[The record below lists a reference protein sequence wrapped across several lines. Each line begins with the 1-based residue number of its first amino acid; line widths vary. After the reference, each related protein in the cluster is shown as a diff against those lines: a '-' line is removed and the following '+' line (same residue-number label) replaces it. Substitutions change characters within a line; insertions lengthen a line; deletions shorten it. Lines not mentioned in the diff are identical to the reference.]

1 MTVPFNSAVINGGAY
16 PVVWAEGLLEADA
29 RSLAGADRT
38 AYAIL
43 APASVEGASS
53 ATPVRLARVSG
64 SAEAQVETT
73 PFQPVRITP
82 GAPISPVGEAKA
94 SGVPYRARQVSGQPS
109 EITAELS
116 SPEPQ
121 RLVRIAPEYREG
133 GPLNGESLNGMATWS
148 DGMVATAG
156 ALTESRVINARLID
170 AQGAAEAVA
179 EASYPEIPITRTM
192 DPRRMRT
199 ASLAFARSQDVS
211 KIRVRQVGAGGP
223 AIARAHSR
231 ATPNAILGF
240 GWSYCDAES
249 SLAAADVYVA
259 RAAYPGNAEA
269 EAESSTQAHLVRII
283 EFLFSANARL
293 VASPDI
299 VRDGNRYAYAWGSG
313 LAEAI
318 ASNPIARRFPLF
330 DAAPIEGV
338 AQASLVP
345 RFEPRSRT
353 TYQAEAGS
361 SLRDERL
368 TVLRRV
374 PVTPRFEATASMP
387 VAPTVLRDGRGSAIG
402 EAGSSTSATRLIARE
417 AGGQAVAVGEAL
429 GDNVATLYVTGK
441 AEGEPA
447 LSAAGAARLA
457 FMTAVDADGASN
469 VSMEASVYT
478 IVAAQPVR
486 AASGATSQALALRVR
501 TMAPTAMMGSAAIP
515 RRSFKINAG
524 DPAPAQ
530 RTFTVPRVDR
540 QLAIPYAP
548 REYRIT

>member
-1 MTVPFNSAVINGGAY
+1 M
-16 PVVWAEGLLEADA
+16 
-29 RSLAGADRT
+29 
-38 AYAIL
+38 
-43 APASVEGASS
+43 
-53 ATPVRLARVSG
+53 
-64 SAEAQVETT
+64 
-73 PFQPVRITP
+73 RITP

-94 SGVPYRARQVSGQPS
+94 SGVPYRARQVGGQPS
-109 EITAELS
+109 EVTAELS

-148 DGMVATAG
+148 DGLVATAG

-179 EASYPEIPITRTM
+179 EASDPESPITRAM

-269 EAESSTQAHLVRII
+269 KAESSTQAHLVRII

-313 LAEAI
+313 LGEAA
-318 ASNPIARRFPLF
+318 ASSPIARRFPLF

-345 RFEPRSRT
+345 RFEPRSRA

-387 VAPTVLRDGRGSAIG
+387 VAPTVLRDGRGNAIG
-402 EAGSSTSATRLIARE
+402 EAGSSTSATRLIAQE

-441 AEGEPA
+441 AEGEQA

-486 AASGATSQALALRVR
+486 ATVGATSQALALRVR
-501 TMAPTAMMGSAAIP
+501 TMAPAAMMGSAAIP

-524 DPAPAQ
+524 DPAPTQ